1 MPTSNL
7 YATQPF
13 PGPGANAGADDRR
26 GSWPAGGA
34 WPATARPRTEESAI
48 GTEPAVPP
56 GAPDAPA
63 AIHDGVSGGVTGAP
77 SVNSVTGASGINDGV
92 TEREAALRALRS
104 LEATEARLARNA
116 AREADEARGKLVQEL
131 LPVLDNLD
139 RTIAAGAAPDHR
151 GDPAML
157 EGVRMVR
164 QQLEGVLR
172 GYGVERVEAV
182 GQRFDPSLHEAIGLT
197 QVGDPARHG
206 VVVHQAEPG
215 YRFAG
220 RLLRPAKVSVGKLA
234 APAYAP
240 QRPIWR

>member
-13 PGPGANAGADDRR
+13 PGPGAHAGADDRR

-34 WPATARPRTEESAI
+34 WPATARTRTEESTA
-48 GTEPAVPP
+48 GTEPTVPP

-63 AIHDGVSGGVTGAP
+63 AIHDGVSGDVNG
-77 SVNSVTGASGINDGV
+77 VNSVNGVNGINDGV
-92 TEREAALRALRS
+92 TERQAALRALRN

-139 RTIAAGAAPDHR
+139 RTIAAGAAPGHR

-197 QVGDPARHG
+197 QVADPARHG
-206 VVVHQAEPG
+206 VVVQQAEPG